1 MAGQKRRALPG
12 FGLSLGYAL
21 FYLSVLVLIPL
32 AGCFLKAMGLSWEQ
46 FWRVVTDPVAIAAY
60 KLSFLTSF
68 IAAFL
73 NAILG
78 LVAAWV
84 LVRYEFPGKKF
95 LDALIDLPLALPTA
109 VAGIT
114 FANLYGGEG
123 WYGQY
128 LSFLEP
134 DGIVGHWFSAAGWF
148 GENLFTLDTRAR
160 GGPVAI
166 VVVLMFVGL
175 PFVIRSV
182 QPVLAEFEVGQEE
195 AAASLGASR
204 WQAFRH
210 LILPS
215 LLPAWLT
222 GFALAYARGLGEYG
236 SVIFVADGI
245 PGKTLIPP
253 VLIMAKLEEF
263 DQERGAFKYEEAAAI
278 AVVLLTISFLTL
290 VLINLLERWSKRFE
304 PTEA

>member
-1 MAGQKRRALPG
+1 V
-12 FGLSLGYAL
+12 S
-21 FYLSVLVLIPL
+21 
-32 AGCFLKAMGLSWEQ
+32 
-46 FWRVVTDPVAIAAY
+46 DPIAVASY
-60 KLSFLTSF
+60 KLSFVTSL

-73 NAILG
+73 NAMFG
-78 LVAAWV
+78 LMAAWA
-84 LVRYEFPGKKF
+84 LVRYEFPGKKL

-114 FANLYGGEG
+114 FAHLYGSEG

-134 DGIVGHWFSAAGWF
+134 DGFVGHWFSASGWF
-148 GENLFTLDTRAR
+148 GDNFFTIDTRAR

-166 VVVLMFVGL
+166 VIVLMFVGI

-182 QPVLAEFEVGQEE
+182 QPVLAEIEVEQEE
-195 AAASLGASR
+195 AAANLGASR
-204 WQAFRH
+204 WQTFRYV
-210 LILPS
+210 ILPAI
-215 LLPAWLT
+215 LPAWLT

-245 PGKTLIPP
+245 PGQTLIPP
-253 VLIMAKLEEF
+253 VLIAAKLDQF
-263 DQERGAFKYEEAAAI
+263 DQQRSAFKYEEAAAI

-290 VLINLLERWSKRFE
+290 VAINLLERWSKRFE